1 MTKIAPHDPE
11 DGSES
16 WDLSQFLTYRIAR
29 LNALLNLQATR
40 LLEAG
45 HGLTLGQWRVIVTIG
60 AGHARTS
67 RQLFE
72 MTQMDPALI
81 SRLLRQLEEL
91 SLLRTKRSTQDRRIL
106 EVSLTDE
113 GVRVFQ
119 ETFPIMEARQ
129 RELAG
134 RFSAAEL
141 AALDDFFERLLEA
154 AKKDLLSPGA

>member
-1 MTKIAPHDPE
+1 MTKIEPDDRD
-11 DGSES
+11 DGSDS
-16 WDLSQFLTYRIAR
+16 WDLTRFLTYRIAR
-29 LNALLNLQATR
+29 LNAVLNLQATR

-81 SRLLRQLEEL
+81 SRLLRQLE
-91 SLLRTKRSTQDRRIL
+91 SQALLRTERSTRDRRVL
-106 EVSLTDE
+106 DVSLTE
-113 GVRVFQ
+113 KGARVFR
-119 ETFPIMEARQ
+119 ETFPVMQARQ

-134 RFSAAEL
+134 SFSADEL
-141 AALDDFFERLLEA
+141 RVLDGFFDRLMAAAR
-154 AKKDLLSPGA
+154 KDLLR

>member
-1 MTKIAPHDPE
+1 MTKIEPHIPD
-11 DGSES
+11 DGKEV

-29 LNALLNLQATR
+29 LNAVLNHQATR

-81 SRLLRQLEEL
+81 SRLLRQLEDQD
-91 SLLRTKRSTQDRRIL
+91 LLRTERSHEDRRVL
-106 EVSLTDE
+106 DVALTAE
-113 GVRVFQ
+113 GARVFDD
-119 ETFPIMEARQ
+119 TFPVMQARQ
-129 RELAG
+129 QDLAG
-134 RFSAAEL
+134 SFSAEEL
-141 AALDDFFERLLEA
+141 KLLDALFDRLMKA
-154 AKKDLLSPGA
+154 AKKDLQP